1 VRQEEKGM
9 LPSASLAG
17 ALAGILVIAAMAVH
31 VVLDFTFHA
40 FGG

>member
-1 VRQEEKGM
+1 M

-17 ALAGILVIAAMAVH
+17 AIAGILTVAAVAAHMIVD
-31 VVLDFTFHA
+31 VVFRT

>member
-1 VRQEEKGM
+1 M

-17 ALAGILVIAAMAVH
+17 AIAGILTVAAFASH
-31 VVLDFTFHA
+31 VLVDVVFRA